1 MLLSLPVVYLFRTN
15 IGLAAWFVGVA
26 VWVTSRKTESLFGA
40 PPNDLWAWVLLLLAV
55 PAFVTRLR
63 EDARGYGFLLAST
76 ALALAAAFSLGQ
88 TDDLGARSFW
98 RCSFAGYWSV
108 VYLVGIVSWRGWSQ
122 PRPHPF
128 VGAGWIGI
136 LSLGVF
142 LSFQASWRTR
152 QWQNAVDLVPRH
164 FPDLL
169 AGGIQVAWVAAAIAF
184 AAYALWKH
192 RHLNLAPAAF
202 APAVVAAWAV
212 SKTSA
217 NPVAAAL
224 VVNLFLLAVGILT
237 LLRGIR
243 AGRVYEANLGM
254 VVVAIL
260 AIARFFDS
268 DLEFVIRGVA
278 FIAIG
283 LGFLVTNLVVLK
295 RKARA

>member
-1 MLLSLPVVYLFRTN
+1 
-15 IGLAAWFVGVA
+15 
-26 VWVTSRKTESLFGA
+26 
-40 PPNDLWAWVLLLLAV
+40 VLLLLAV

-122 PRPHPF
+122 TRPHPF

-142 LSFQASWRTR
+142 LSFQDSWRTR